1 MRLAVMVLLNRIFE
15 SILRISRSSKLS
27 AAAGVRRQ
35 HHRIRMIQ
43 LLVLTGGAASTL
55 AACSNQPQPQ
65 LFFGQQLL
73 IEKVSGTLNS
83 ADVIETPPSV
93 QRLYSSEE
101 GWGLYSGARGQTT
114 APSSQTS
121 TYQGFRDPAVHGS
134 PAPM

>member
-1 MRLAVMVLLNRIFE
+1 MRLAVIVLLNRIFE
-15 SILRISRSSKLS
+15 SILQISRSSKLF
-27 AAAGVRRQ
+27 AAAGVCRP

-43 LLVLTGGAASTL
+43 LLVLASSAASAL
-55 AACSNQPQPQ
+55 AACSNEPQPQ

-73 IEKVSGTLNS
+73 TEKVSGISNS
-83 ADVIETPPSV
+83 ADPIEAPPSG
-93 QRLYSSEE
+93 QRPRFSEE

-121 TYQGFRDPAVHGS
+121 TYQSFSEPTIQGS